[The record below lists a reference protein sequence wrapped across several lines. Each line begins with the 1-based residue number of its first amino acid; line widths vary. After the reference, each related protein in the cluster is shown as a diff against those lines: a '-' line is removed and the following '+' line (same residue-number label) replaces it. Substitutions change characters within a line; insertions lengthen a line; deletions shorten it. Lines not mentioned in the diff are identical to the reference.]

1 MSYAFAEESNVERA
15 RLTGLEALFDPIS
28 TDVLARLGVGPG
40 WRCAEVGAGG
50 GSIARWL
57 AGRVGATGSVVATDL
72 DTRHLAIIEA
82 PNVQV
87 LCHDLT
93 VEDCPGKPFDLV
105 HARALVEHL
114 PDREK
119 VLKRLASW
127 VRPGGWLIIEDCD
140 WTTRFPL
147 APDSVSEKVVAAGL
161 DLMRTAYTYDNAF
174 GRALPKLLSDQ
185 GLTDVGCEA
194 RCRLTRG
201 GSAEAQ
207 MWIHSYDRMRKAL
220 TTAGLVT
227 EEEVAAARAAQEDPS
242 FVTMAPTLVSAWG
255 RMPPA
260 TAPTP

>member
-1 MSYAFAEESNVERA
+1 MGYAFAEESDVERA
-15 RLTGLEALFDPIS
+15 RLTGLEAVFDPIT

-50 GSIARWL
+50 GSVARWL
-57 AGRVGATGSVVATDL
+57 ANRVGVTGQIVATDL
-72 DTRHLAIIEA
+72 DIRHLAVIET

-119 VLKRLASW
+119 VLQRLATW
-127 VRPGGWLIIEDCD
+127 VRPGGWLVIEDCD
-140 WTTRFPL
+140 WTTRFSL
-147 APDSVSEKVVAAGL
+147 SPDSMSEKVLTAGL
-161 DLMRTAYTYDNAF
+161 DCLRTAYAYDTAF
-174 GRALPKLLSDQ
+174 GRALPKLLTDQ
-185 GLTDVGCEA
+185 GLGDVGCEA

-207 MWIHSYDRMRKAL
+207 MWIHSYGRMRKAL
-220 TTAGLVT
+220 ITAGVT
-227 EEEVAAARAAQEDPS
+227 EEEMAAVKAVHEDPS

-255 RMPPA
+255 RMPQA
-260 TAPTP
+260 TSPTP